1 LKVFCVD
8 GRNSPVDL
16 TEETFMEALRAG
28 AGSPLRQRMITD
40 MELAGLASRTQ
51 QNYIGAVRR
60 LAAHYRR
67 SPDRLNEEE
76 VRAYLLALRDR
87 GAARGTFKIVYHG
100 IKFLYCQTLDCDW
113 PLFVKKRFGSP
124 SRSGCPMPCP
134 TRRFA
139 SF

>member
-1 LKVFCVD
+1 M
-8 GRNSPVDL
+8 
-16 TEETFMEALRAG
+16 T
-28 AGSPLRQRMITD
+28 PLRERMIAD
-40 MELAGLASRTQ
+40 MTLAGLAAGTQ
-51 QNYIGAVRR
+51 SAYVQAVRG

-124 SRSGCPMPCP
+124 SRSGCRRLCPMPRSAAFSAP
-134 TRRFA
+134 SGTPSTRRA
-139 SF
+139 SR

>member
-1 LKVFCVD
+1 VG
-8 GRNSPVDL
+8 GRNGPVDL
-16 TEETFMEALRAG
+16 TEETFMEAIRAG

-67 SPDRLNEEE
+67 SPDRLTEEE

-87 GAARGTFKIVYHG
+87 GAARGTFKIGYHG